1 MNTSIIDASA
11 EEAKRFFLKQES
23 FCSIVLPKYF
33 DFQNLLNEL
42 TSFLA
47 KYKENKTIK
56 SDFWEENPKTIENV
70 NYHFF
75 QNKDGRF
82 SWRPLQIINP
92 ILYVDLVNEITKE
105 DNWTLMV
112 ERFYEFA
119 KNDKIKCYSLPIIN
133 LSKQK
138 YRANTILNWWEEVEQ
153 QSIQLSMDFNYLMTT
168 DITDCYGSI
177 YTHSITWAMCGK
189 ENAKIKHKYRNK
201 NKERDEERLN
211 AELLRVGNIKLLADS
226 QESADY
232 LRQVKNRYS
241 VGDTIDLRIQAM
253 SYQQTNGIP
262 QGSTLMDFI
271 AELVLGYA
279 DLLLSEEIN
288 KANISDYRILR
299 YRDDYRIFGNSQ
311 EDVIKIAKIL
321 TEVLSGLNFR
331 LNTQKTMITQ
341 DLINGAIKPDKLYY
355 ITNGYKDLEE
365 KDNNYSLQKHL
376 LRINRLAQEHPNSG
390 SVQKSM
396 DLFFKRILNTEKLD
410 LYKEFCSSD
419 VLISILTN
427 IAFNNPKVYKT
438 YVAIVSKILSQEPN
452 VNKKE
457 DVIKKILKKFEQ
469 LPNVGYLEI
478 WLQRLTIK
486 ENRNKEFSEP
496 LCQYAANA
504 NESIWNIDWLK
515 EDIKN
520 IFQNPDNSCI
530 NEDEINRLTEYI
542 EYHEV
547 ENFSRYV

>member
-56 SDFWEENPKTIENV
+56 GDFWEENPKTIENV

-201 NKERDEERLN
+201 NKEVELN
-211 AELLRVGNIKLLADS
+211 AELLSVCNTKFLDGSSEAII
-226 QESADY
+226 Y
-232 LRQVKNRYS
+232 LQQVKNRYT
-241 VGDTIDLRIQAM
+241 VGDIIDSRIQSM

-262 QGSTLMDFI
+262 QGSVLMDFI
-271 AELVLGYA
+271 AEIVLGYA
-279 DLLLSEEIN
+279 DLLLSEKIF
-288 KANISDYRILR
+288 KAKISDYRILR

-321 TEVLSGLNFR
+321 TEVLSSLNFR

-341 DLINGAIKPDKLYY
+341 DIINGAIKPDKLYY
-355 ITNGYKDLEE
+355 ITNGYKDLEK
-365 KDNNYSLQKHL
+365 KDNKYSLQKHL

-396 DLFFKRILNTEKLD
+396 DLFFKRISETEKLD
-410 LYKEFCSSD
+410 LYKEFGSSD

-438 YVAIVSKILSQEPN
+438 FVAIVSKILSQEPDT
-452 VNKKE
+452 NKKKE
-457 DVIKKILKKFEQ
+457 VIEKILKKFDQ

-486 ENRNKEFSEP
+486 NNRNNFFSEP
-496 LCQYAANA
+496 LCQYVATPQKN
-504 NESIWNIDWLK
+504 IWNIDWLK
-515 EDIKN
+515 EDIKK
-520 IFQNPDNSCI
+520 IFQDPANFCI
-530 NEDEINRLTEYI
+530 NEDEIDRLPECI
-542 EYHEV
+542 EYKEV